1 MGKLIFRVYT
11 IANLSDIIKQFSYQ
25 KSINL
30 MKKNL
35 FRGSLFTVGAS
46 LWWGVI
52 GVLYFKFV
60 SFASPLELT
69 IHRTIWTALLL
80 VITTSYYSKWSEFN
94 KVINKR
100 INIFILLITGLLI
113 SINWFTW
120 LYAVKTNKLLD
131 GALGYYIFPILSVF
145 FGIIFLK
152 EKYNKNQIISIL
164 LVVLALIYMLFK
176 LGEFPWI
183 GIIVAVTFSLY
194 GLIRKKVKV
203 SSDIGLLIETLLIS
217 PIAIGFFIFLLKYD
231 ANIFSINE
239 PLLSFYLFWAGL
251 MTLIPLFWYTK
262 GFSLIGIGPAS
273 MIFFL
278 TPTAQFFLGL
288 YYFNE
293 PLILDKL
300 ISFIFIWIAVIIYL
314 NELRK
319 E

>member
-1 MGKLIFRVYT
+1 
-11 IANLSDIIKQFSYQ
+11 
-25 KSINL
+25 
-30 MKKNL
+30 MKRNL
-35 FRGSLFTVGAS
+35 FKGSLFTVGAS

-60 SFASPLELT
+60 SFASALELT

-80 VITTSYYSKWSEFN
+80 IITTSYFSKWSEFN
-94 KVINKR
+94 KIIKKK
-100 INIFILLITGLLI
+100 INIFILFVTGLLI

-145 FGIIFLK
+145 LGIFFLK
-152 EKYNKNQIISIL
+152 EKYNRNKIISVF
-164 LVVLALIYMLFK
+164 LVVIALIYLLFK
-176 LGEFPWI
+176 LGEVPWI
-183 GIIVAVTFSLY
+183 GIVVAVTFSLY
-194 GLIRKKVKV
+194 GLIRKKIKV
-203 SSDIGLLIETLLIS
+203 SSDTGLLIETLLIS
-217 PIAIGFFIFLLKYD
+217 PIAFCLFFFLIKNNS
-231 ANIFSINE
+231 NIFSLNE

-262 GFSLIGIGPAS
+262 GFEFIGIGPAS

-288 YYFNE
+288 YYFDE
-293 PLILDKL
+293 PLIFDKL

>member
-1 MGKLIFRVYT
+1 
-11 IANLSDIIKQFSYQ
+11 
-25 KSINL
+25 

-35 FRGSLFTVGAS
+35 FKGSLYTVGAS

-60 SFASPLELT
+60 SFASALELV

-80 VITTSYYSKWSEFN
+80 VGITSYFSNWSEFN
-94 KVINKR
+94 KIVNKK
-100 INIFILLITGLLI
+100 INIFIFFITGLLI

-120 LYAVKTNKLLD
+120 LYAVKTNNLLD

-152 EKYNKNQIISIL
+152 EKYNRNQIFSIL
-164 LVVLALIYMLFK
+164 LVITALIYLLVK
-176 LGEFPWI
+176 LGEVPWI
-183 GIIVAVTFSLY
+183 GITVAVTFSLY

-217 PIAIGFFIFLLKYD
+217 PIAIGLFIFLIKND
-231 ANIFSINE
+231 VNIFSINK
-239 PLLSFYLFWAGL
+239 PVLSFYLFWAGL

-262 GFSLIGIGPAS
+262 GFELIGIGPAS

>member
-1 MGKLIFRVYT
+1 
-11 IANLSDIIKQFSYQ
+11 
-25 KSINL
+25 

-35 FRGSLFTVGAS
+35 FKGSLFTVGAS

-60 SFASPLELT
+60 SFASALELT

-80 VITTSYYSKWSEFN
+80 IITTSYYSKWSEFN
-94 KVINKR
+94 KIIRKKV
-100 INIFILLITGLLI
+100 NIFIFLITGILI
-113 SINWFTW
+113 SINWITW
-120 LYAVKTNKLLD
+120 LYAVKTNNLLD
-131 GALGYYIFPILSVF
+131 AALGYYIFPILSVF

-152 EKYNKNQIISIL
+152 EKYNRNKIIAVL
-164 LVVLALIYMLFK
+164 LVIVALFYLLLK
-176 LGEFPWI
+176 LGEVPWI
-183 GIIVAVTFSLY
+183 GITVAVTFSLY
-194 GLIRKKVKV
+194 GLIRKKIEV

-217 PIAIGFFIFLLKYD
+217 PLAIGLFLFLIKNN

-239 PLLSFYLFWAGL
+239 PVLSFYLFWAGL

-262 GFSLIGIGPAS
+262 GFGLIGIGPAS

-278 TPTAQFFLGL
+278 TPTAQFFLGF
-288 YYFNE
+288 YFFNE
-293 PLILDKL
+293 PLNLDKL
-300 ISFIFIWIAVIIYL
+300 ISFIFIWIAVLIYL

>member
-1 MGKLIFRVYT
+1 
-11 IANLSDIIKQFSYQ
+11 
-25 KSINL
+25 

-35 FRGSLFTVGAS
+35 FKGISFTVGAS
-46 LWWGVI
+46 LWWGII
-52 GVLYFKFV
+52 GVIYFKFV
-60 SFASPLELT
+60 SYASPLELT

-80 VITTSYYSKWSEFN
+80 ILTTFYYSKWKEFN
-94 KVINKR
+94 KIIKHK
-100 INIFILLITGLLI
+100 INIFFLLLTGLLV

-120 LYAVKTNKLLD
+120 LYAVSTNNLLD
-131 GALGYYIFPILSVF
+131 SALGYYIFPILSIF
-145 FGIIFLK
+145 LGIIFLK
-152 EKYNKNQIISIL
+152 EKYNRNKIISVF
-164 LVVLALIYMLFK
+164 LVILALIYLLIK
-176 LGEFPWI
+176 LGEVPWI
-183 GIIVAVTFSLY
+183 GITVALTFSLY

-203 SSDIGLLIETLLIS
+203 SSDIGLLIETLLLT
-217 PIAIGFFIFLLKYD
+217 PIAIILFIFLINSNL
-231 ANIFSINE
+231 NIFSVNE

-262 GFSLIGIGPAS
+262 GFELIGIGPAS

-293 PLILDKL
+293 PLILDQL
-300 ISFIFIWIAVIIYL
+300 IAFIFIWLAVIIYF

>member
-1 MGKLIFRVYT
+1 
-11 IANLSDIIKQFSYQ
+11 
-25 KSINL
+25 

-35 FRGSLFTVGAS
+35 FKGSLFTVGAS
-46 LWWGVI
+46 LWWGII
-52 GVLYFKFV
+52 GVIYFKFV
-60 SFASPLELT
+60 SFASALELT

-80 VITTSYYSKWSEFN
+80 LITTSYFSKWNEFY
-94 KVINKR
+94 KIINKK
-100 INIFILLITGLLI
+100 INVFILLITGLLV
-113 SINWFTW
+113 SINWYTW
-120 LYAVKTNKLLD
+120 LYAVKTNNLLD
-131 GALGYYIFPILSVF
+131 SALGYYIFPILSVF

-152 EKYNKNQIISIL
+152 EKYNKNKIISVL
-164 LVVLALIYMLFK
+164 LVILALIYLLFK
-176 LGEFPWI
+176 LGEVPWI

-194 GLIRKKVKV
+194 GLIRKKIKV

-217 PIAIGFFIFLLKYD
+217 PIAICLFFFLIENN
-231 ANIFSINE
+231 ANIFSVDE
-239 PLLSFYLFWAGL
+239 PILSFYLFWAGL

-262 GFSLIGIGPAS
+262 GFELIGIGPAS

-293 PLILDKL
+293 SLNFDKL
-300 ISFIFIWIAVIIYL
+300 ISFMFIWVAVIIYL

>member
-1 MGKLIFRVYT
+1 
-11 IANLSDIIKQFSYQ
+11 
-25 KSINL
+25 
-30 MKKNL
+30 MKKKL
-35 FRGSLFTVGAS
+35 LQGSLFTVGAS
-46 LWWGVI
+46 FWWGVI
-52 GVLYFKFV
+52 GVFYFKFV

-80 VITTSYYSKWSEFN
+80 IITTYYYSKWSEFN
-94 KVINKR
+94 KLIRKPKNL
-100 INIFILLITGLLI
+100 IILLITGLLI

-120 LYAVKTNKLLD
+120 LYAVSTNNLLD
-131 GALGYYIFPILSVF
+131 GSLGYYIFPILSVF
-145 FGIIFLK
+145 FGILFLK
-152 EKYNKNQIISIL
+152 EKFNKNQIISIF
-164 LVVLALIYMLFK
+164 LVIIALIYLLIK
-176 LGEFPWI
+176 LGEVPWI

-194 GLIRKKVKV
+194 GLKRKKVKV

-217 PIAIGFFIFLLKYD
+217 PIAIVLFIYLIKNNI
-231 ANIFSINE
+231 NIFSINE
-239 PLLSFYLFWAGL
+239 PTLSFYLFWAGL

-262 GFSLIGIGPAS
+262 GFELIGIGPAS

-288 YYFNE
+288 FYFNE

-300 ISFIFIWIAVIIYL
+300 ISFILIWIAVIIYL

>member
-1 MGKLIFRVYT
+1 
-11 IANLSDIIKQFSYQ
+11 
-25 KSINL
+25 

-35 FRGSLFTVGAS
+35 FKGSLFTIGAS

-69 IHRTIWTALLL
+69 IHRTIWTSLLL
-80 VITTSYYSKWSEFN
+80 LITTSFFSKWNEFY
-94 KVINKR
+94 KIINKK
-100 INIFILLITGLLI
+100 INVFILLITGLLV
-113 SINWFTW
+113 SINWYTW
-120 LYAVKTNKLLD
+120 LYAVKTNNLLES
-131 GALGYYIFPILSVF
+131 ALGYYIFPILSVF

-152 EKYNKNQIISIL
+152 EKYNRNKILSVL
-164 LVVLALIYMLFK
+164 LVVLALIYLLFK
-176 LGEFPWI
+176 LGEVPWI

-194 GLIRKKVKV
+194 GLIRKKIKV

-217 PIAIGFFIFLLKYD
+217 PIAIVLFIFLIKNNT
-231 ANIFSINE
+231 NIFSINE
-239 PLLSFYLFWAGL
+239 PALSFYLFWAGL

-262 GFSLIGIGPAS
+262 GFELIGIGPAS

-300 ISFIFIWIAVIIYL
+300 IFFIFIWIAVIIYL

>member
-1 MGKLIFRVYT
+1 MLNKIEVGIYYMIKSKLIKGSAFT
-11 IANLSDIIKQFSYQ
+11 I
-25 KSINL
+25 
-30 MKKNL
+30 
-35 FRGSLFTVGAS
+35 GAS

-52 GVLYFKFV
+52 GVLYFNFV

-80 VITTSYYSKWSEFN
+80 IITTSYYAKWDEF
-94 KVINKR
+94 KKIIKDK
-100 INIFILLITGLLI
+100 INIFTLFVTGLLV

-120 LYAVKTNKLLD
+120 LYAVSTNNLLD
-131 GALGYYIFPILSVF
+131 SALGYYIFPIFSVF
-145 FGIIFLK
+145 LGIVFLK
-152 EKYNKNQIISIL
+152 EKYNRNKIISVIL
-164 LVVLALIYMLFK
+164 VLIALIYFLIE
-176 LGEFPWI
+176 LGEIPWI
-183 GIIVAVTFSLY
+183 GITVALTFSLY

-203 SSDIGLLIETLLIS
+203 SSDIGLLIETLLLS
-217 PIAIGFFIFLLKYD
+217 PLAIIIFVFLVNNNL
-231 ANIFSINE
+231 NIFSLNE
-239 PLLSFYLFWAGL
+239 PALSFYLFWAGL

-262 GFSLIGIGPAS
+262 GFELIGIGPAS

-293 PLILDKL
+293 ALFFDELIA
-300 ISFIFIWIAVIIYL
+300 FIFIWIAVIIYL

>member
-1 MGKLIFRVYT
+1 
-11 IANLSDIIKQFSYQ
+11 
-25 KSINL
+25 

-35 FRGSLFTVGAS
+35 LKGSLFTVGAS
-46 LWWGVI
+46 IWWGVI

-69 IHRTIWTALLL
+69 IHRTIWTAILLL
-80 VITTSYYSKWSEFN
+80 ITTSYFSKWSEFY
-94 KVINKR
+94 KIINTK
-100 INIFILLITGLLI
+100 INVFILLITGLLV
-113 SINWFTW
+113 SINWYTW
-120 LYAVKTNKLLD
+120 LYAVKTNNLLD
-131 GALGYYIFPILSVF
+131 SALGYYIFPILSVF

-152 EKYNKNQIISIL
+152 EKYNRNKIISVL
-164 LVVLALIYMLFK
+164 LVVAALIYLLFK
-176 LGEFPWI
+176 LGEVPWI

-194 GLIRKKVKV
+194 GLIRKKIKV

-217 PIAIGFFIFLLKYD
+217 PIAIVLFFLLIKNNT
-231 ANIFSINE
+231 NIFSINE
-239 PLLSFYLFWAGL
+239 PVLSFYLFWAGL

-262 GFSLIGIGPAS
+262 GFELIGIGPAS

-300 ISFIFIWIAVIIYL
+300 ISFIFIWFAVIVYL

>member
-1 MGKLIFRVYT
+1 
-11 IANLSDIIKQFSYQ
+11 
-25 KSINL
+25 

-35 FRGSLFTVGAS
+35 FKGSLFTIGAS

-60 SFASPLELT
+60 SFASALELV

-80 VITTSYYSKWSEFN
+80 VAITSYFSNWSEFN
-94 KVINKR
+94 KIVNKK
-100 INIFILLITGLLI
+100 INIFIFFITGLLI

-120 LYAVKTNKLLD
+120 LYAVKTNNLLD
-131 GALGYYIFPILSVF
+131 SALGYYIFPILSVF
-145 FGIIFLK
+145 LGVIFLK
-152 EKYNKNQIISIL
+152 EKYNRNKIISVF
-164 LVVLALIYMLFK
+164 LVLVALIYLIIK
-176 LGEFPWI
+176 LGVIPWI
-183 GIIVAVTFSLY
+183 GITVAVTFSLY
-194 GLIRKKVKV
+194 GLIRKKIKV

-217 PIAIGFFIFLLKYD
+217 PIAIGLFIFLIKNNS
-231 ANIFSINE
+231 NIFSISE
-239 PLLSFYLFWAGL
+239 PVLSFYLFWAGL
-251 MTLIPLFWYTK
+251 MTLVPLFWYTK
-262 GFSLIGIGPAS
+262 GFELIGIGPAS

-278 TPTAQFFLGL
+278 TPTAQFFLGI

-293 PLILDKL
+293 PLELDKL

>member
-1 MGKLIFRVYT
+1 
-11 IANLSDIIKQFSYQ
+11 
-25 KSINL
+25 

-35 FRGSLFTVGAS
+35 LKGSLFTVGAS

-60 SFASPLELT
+60 SFASASELV
-69 IHRTIWTALLL
+69 IHRTIWTAILLI
-80 VITTSYYSKWSEFN
+80 ITTSYFSKWSEF
-94 KVINKR
+94 KKIINKR
-100 INIFILLITGLLI
+100 VNIFILFITGLLI
-113 SINWFTW
+113 SINWVTW
-120 LYAVKTNKLLD
+120 LYAVKTDKLLD
-131 GALGYYIFPILSVF
+131 SALGYYIFPILSVF

-152 EKYNKNQIISIL
+152 EKYNRNKIISVL
-164 LVVLALIYMLFK
+164 LVILALSYLIIK
-176 LGEFPWI
+176 LGEVPWI
-183 GIIVAVTFSLY
+183 GITVAVTFSLY
-194 GLIRKKVKV
+194 GLIRKKIRV

-217 PIAIGFFIFLLKYD
+217 PIAIVLFIFLIKNNL
-231 ANIFSINE
+231 NIFSFNE
-239 PLLSFYLFWAGL
+239 PVLSFYLFWAGL

-262 GFSLIGIGPAS
+262 GFELIGIGPAS

-300 ISFIFIWIAVIIYL
+300 ISFIFIWFAVIIYL

>member
-1 MGKLIFRVYT
+1 
-11 IANLSDIIKQFSYQ
+11 
-25 KSINL
+25 

-35 FRGSLFTVGAS
+35 LKGSLFTVGAS
-46 LWWGVI
+46 LWWGII
-52 GVLYFKFV
+52 GVIYFKFV
-60 SFASPLELT
+60 SFASALELS

-80 VITTSYYSKWSEFN
+80 LITTTYFSKWNEFN
-94 KVINKR
+94 KIIKKKINL
-100 INIFILLITGLLI
+100 IILFLTGLLL

-120 LYAVKTNKLLD
+120 LYAVKTNNLLD

-152 EKYNKNQIISIL
+152 EKYNRNQVISVF
-164 LVVLALIYMLFK
+164 LVIFALIYLLMK
-176 LGEFPWI
+176 LGEVPWI
-183 GIIVAVTFSLY
+183 GITVAVTWSLY
-194 GLIRKKVKV
+194 GLIRKKVKI

-217 PIAIGFFIFLLKYD
+217 PIAVCLFIYLVKLNT
-231 ANIFSINE
+231 NIFSFNE
-239 PLLSFYLFWAGL
+239 PILSFYLFWAGL
-251 MTLIPLFWYTK
+251 MTLIPLFWYIK
-262 GFSLIGIGPAS
+262 GFSFIGIGPAS

-288 YYFNE
+288 FYFNE
-293 PLILDKL
+293 PLIFDKL

>member
-1 MGKLIFRVYT
+1 
-11 IANLSDIIKQFSYQ
+11 
-25 KSINL
+25 

-35 FRGSLFTVGAS
+35 LKGSLFTVGAS

-60 SFASPLELT
+60 SFASASELV
-69 IHRTIWTALLL
+69 IHRTIWTAILLI
-80 VITTSYYSKWSEFN
+80 ITTSYFSKWSEF
-94 KVINKR
+94 KKIINKR
-100 INIFILLITGLLI
+100 VNIFIFFITGLLI
-113 SINWFTW
+113 SINWVTW
-120 LYAVKTNKLLD
+120 LYAVKTDKLLD
-131 GALGYYIFPILSVF
+131 SALGYYIFPILSVF

-152 EKYNKNQIISIL
+152 EKYNKNKIISVL
-164 LVVLALIYMLFK
+164 LVVLALAYLIIK
-176 LGEFPWI
+176 LGEVPWI
-183 GIIVAVTFSLY
+183 GITVAVTFSLY
-194 GLIRKKVKV
+194 GLIRKKIRV

-217 PIAIGFFIFLLKYD
+217 PIAIVLFIFLIKNNL
-231 ANIFSINE
+231 NIFSFNE
-239 PLLSFYLFWAGL
+239 PVLSFYLFWAGL

-262 GFSLIGIGPAS
+262 GFELIGIGPAS

-278 TPTAQFFLGL
+278 TPTAQFFLGI

-300 ISFIFIWIAVIIYL
+300 ISFIFIWVAVIIYL

>member
-1 MGKLIFRVYT
+1 
-11 IANLSDIIKQFSYQ
+11 
-25 KSINL
+25 

-35 FRGSLFTVGAS
+35 FKGSLFTVGAS

-52 GVLYFKFV
+52 GVIYFKFV
-60 SFASPLELT
+60 SFASALELA

-80 VITTSYYSKWSEFN
+80 LITTTYLSKWEEFN
-94 KVINKR
+94 KIIKKR
-100 INIFILLITGLLI
+100 INLIILFFTGLLI
-113 SINWFTW
+113 SINWLTW
-120 LYAVKTNKLLD
+120 LYAVQTNNLLD

-152 EKYNKNQIISIL
+152 EKYNRNQIISVF
-164 LVVLALIYMLFK
+164 LVIVALIYLLIK
-176 LGEFPWI
+176 LGEVPWI
-183 GIIVAVTFSLY
+183 GITVAVTFSLY
-194 GLIRKKVKV
+194 GLIRKKVEV

-217 PIAIGFFIFLLKYD
+217 PIAICLFTYLVKLNI
-231 ANIFSINE
+231 NIFSSNE
-239 PLLSFYLFWAGL
+239 PVLSFYLFWAGL
-251 MTLIPLFWYTK
+251 MTLVPLFCYTK

-288 YYFNE
+288 FYFNE

-300 ISFIFIWIAVIIYL
+300 ISFIFIWVAVIIYL